1 MHIDKLKEIENS
13 TIESFKYKDNLV
25 HKYSNNLDVLI
36 NAIKAE
42 IIDTQDYTM
51 LNHYALE
58 LPIALYNLAESVE
71 ELGLLVD
78 CAGLSKDDKYSKLLI
93 NAQGTIPE
101 KQARATEFTNV
112 DAIAKEIYE
121 RSYYTIK
128 GKIDYATQLLI
139 SIRQLLQSLE
149 KEKQFM

>member
-1 MHIDKLKEIENS
+1 MDINKLKDIENS
-13 TIESFKYKDNLV
+13 TIEGFKYKDNLV
-25 HKYSNNLDVLI
+25 AKYSKNLDDLI
-36 NAIKAE
+36 HIIKAE
-42 IIDTQDYTM
+42 IIDAQDYTM

-58 LPIALYNLAESVE
+58 LPVALYNLAEAVE

-101 KQARATEFTNV
+101 KQARATVFTNT

-128 GKIDYATQLLI
+128 SKIEYATQLLI

-149 KEKQFM
+149 KEKQYI